1 MSTAPL
7 FLTAIRWKQLKW
19 PSTSKWIKENVV
31 YPCNGILFGTKRNK
45 ILITCLN
52 LENIMLSERSQLQKI
67 TYCVIPSV

>member
-1 MSTAPL
+1 MFTAAL

-19 PSTSKWIKENVV
+19 PSTSKWIKKNV

-45 ILITCLN
+45 ILMTCLN
-52 LENIMLSERSQLQKI
+52 LENIILRERSQLKKI

>member
-31 YPCNGILFGTKRNK
+31 YPCNGILFGYEKK
-45 ILITCLN
+45 
-52 LENIMLSERSQLQKI
+52 
-67 TYCVIPSV
+67 

>member
-1 MSTAPL
+1 MLITTL
-7 FLTAIRWKQLKW
+7 FLTAKRWKQLKW
-19 PSTSKWIKENVV
+19 PSTSKWIKKNVV

-45 ILITCLN
+45 ILICLN

>member
-1 MSTAPL
+1 MSIAAL

-19 PSTSKWIKENVV
+19 PSTSKWIKKNAV

-52 LENIMLSERSQLQKI
+52 LENIMPSERSQLQKI

>member
-1 MSTAPL
+1 MSIAAL

-19 PSTSKWIKENVV
+19 PSTSKWIKKNVV

-52 LENIMLSERSQLQKI
+52 LENIMPSERSQLQKI